1 MESLDLKHETEG
13 PGILD
18 TFRAGVLDHEIGGL
32 EKCRPEKRLQTK
44 VLAEMMAIDPPR
56 AKTTMK
62 AWATFVQ
69 LASRTRMKAFDTLR
83 EYIPARVI
91 DAGEL

>member
-1 MESLDLKHETEG
+1 MENLDLKSLKAGT

-18 TFRAGVLDHEIGGL
+18 TFGQSVLETSIGPNV
-32 EKCRPEKRLQTK
+32 RPEKKLQAQI
-44 VLAEMMAIDPPR
+44 LQEMTAIDPQR
-56 AKTTMK
+56 AIVTMK

-69 LASRTRMKAFDTLR
+69 LASQTRTAPFETLD